1 MEINGHEAIRKME
14 AISKLPGGS
23 FNISFYPCNLTKCE
37 ASAELKT
44 YTGCRFRIPLP
55 HDKWVIDGDH
65 YFLFEDSTGN
75 PKTCYK
81 VLIRF
86 VAFSSDNFK
95 PLKVVWT
102 K

>member
-1 MEINGHEAIRKME
+1 MEINGHEAIQRME
-14 AISKLPGGS
+14 DISKLPGGC
-23 FNISFYPCNLTKCE
+23 FNISFYPCNLTKDE

-44 YTGCRFRIPLP
+44 YTGCRFRLPLP
-55 HDKWVIDGDH
+55 HDKWEIDSDN
-65 YFLFEDSTGN
+65 YFLFEDSVGN

-95 PLKVVWT
+95 LLKLIWT
-102 K
+102 